1 LENNEPHDG
10 RFKVGELARAAD
22 VTVQTVHYYERRGLL
37 QSPERLPSGYR
48 IYDPATVAVLR
59 AIKRAQELG
68 FTLKEI
74 RELIELQAR
83 RSPED
88 VLELLADKMRDLDER
103 IRDLRLMRRSLQ
115 KGSERCKCGGDLSR
129 CNVLAGLG

>member
-1 LENNEPHDG
+1 MEGLKIGVVAKQSGVN
-10 RFKVGELARAAD
+10 L
-22 VTVQTVHYYERRGLL
+22 QTVHYYERRSLL
-37 QSPERLPSGYR
+37 QSPERTASGYR